1 MGMRPATPL
10 HSTKSINQSRRYK
23 DSHSSCDA
31 ERHLAC
37 YPEPELA
44 RAFSPSVAAVSR
56 CIILE
61 LVARKSSRRSRDGHA
76 ELVVLFAVALARKLA
91 VSHVARRKSS

>member
-1 MGMRPATPL
+1 ML
-10 HSTKSINQSRRYK
+10 
-23 DSHSSCDA
+23 
-31 ERHLAC
+31 
-37 YPEPELA
+37 
-44 RAFSPSVAAVSR
+44 
-56 CIILE
+56 LE